1 MPDPSSPITPKMK
14 RSVRTGSLALFFF
27 IVIATGFFGTLGAI
41 VAAVVIAVV
50 GVAFVLWLRRLV
62 AEGKASGQWNA
73 GDDA

>member
-27 IVIATGFFGTLGAI
+27 IIIATGFFGTLGAI

-73 GDDA
+73 ADEA

>member
-27 IVIATGFFGTLGAI
+27 IIIATGFFGTLGAI

-73 GDDA
+73 GGDA

>member
-41 VAAVVIAVV
+41 VVAVVIAVV

>member
-1 MPDPSSPITPKMK
+1 MPDPSSPITPKRK

-27 IVIATGFFGTLGAI
+27 IIIATGFFGTLGAI

>member
-27 IVIATGFFGTLGAI
+27 IIIATGFFGTLGAI

-73 GDDA
+73 GEDA